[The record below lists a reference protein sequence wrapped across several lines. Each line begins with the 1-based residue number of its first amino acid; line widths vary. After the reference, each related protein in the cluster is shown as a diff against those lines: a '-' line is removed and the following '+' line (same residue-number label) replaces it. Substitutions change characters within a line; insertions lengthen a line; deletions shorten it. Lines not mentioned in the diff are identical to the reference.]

1 MNKLMAVVNGSSTIP
16 KVTNKIQL
24 LCKLTF
30 LKIVFFF
37 WIKHRFLSLG
47 VSLFVM
53 FYFYQDEIDF
63 WPDIDIFM
71 IILSP
76 AWLEGR
82 MDFFKDWLFR
92 SRGTSVIYATEW
104 LFKFGGLWNFMVYA
118 SDLEILDKKKLRV
131 ISEWSLNSVTF
142 IFLEKT
148 KLQDVIPVNVR
159 ANVNK
164 IRERSHRM
172 KN

>member
-1 MNKLMAVVNGSSTIP
+1 M
-16 KVTNKIQL
+16 
-24 LCKLTF
+24 
-30 LKIVFFF
+30 
-37 WIKHRFLSLG
+37 SLG

-82 MDFFKDWLFR
+82 MDFFEDWLFR

>member
-1 MNKLMAVVNGSSTIP
+1 M
-16 KVTNKIQL
+16 
-24 LCKLTF
+24 
-30 LKIVFFF
+30 
-37 WIKHRFLSLG
+37 SLG

-142 IFLEKT
+142 IFFEKT

-159 ANVNK
+159 ANINK
-164 IRERSHRM
+164 IRKRSHRM

>member
-1 MNKLMAVVNGSSTIP
+1 MAA
-16 KVTNKIQL
+16 L
-24 LCKLTF
+24 LF
-30 LKIVFFF
+30 LKSQTRFSYFVNWRFLKLFFFF